1 MNVLRGQ
8 NRLVLGGSLHW
19 IFQGVKLVIYILNLF
34 VGGKFLG
41 QFKHFFAD
49 LLVGNTGGTSG
60 VVPEAEQFGNGHG
73 GNFVGYANR
82 HGKGRTGRLET

>member
-1 MNVLRGQ
+1 M
-8 NRLVLGGSLHW
+8 VLGGSLHW